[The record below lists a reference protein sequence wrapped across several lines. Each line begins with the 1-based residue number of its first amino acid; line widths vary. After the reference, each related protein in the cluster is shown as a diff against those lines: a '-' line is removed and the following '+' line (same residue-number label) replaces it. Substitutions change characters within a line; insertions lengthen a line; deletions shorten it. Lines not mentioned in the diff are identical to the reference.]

1 MASAGA
7 FANGGHANGAP
18 SIRGNRFSDIPP
30 SIDIPV
36 SAGDEDDDDETAVV
50 EVDPDALP
58 EDPTELCT
66 LLENERSPRQ
76 FWMYIALAYA
86 KHEKVDIAIEIMTK
100 GLHARANDTTEKLPM
115 LNLLTWLYLQRS
127 REAARNVAG
136 MY

>member
-1 MASAGA
+1 M
-7 FANGGHANGAP
+7 
-18 SIRGNRFSDIPP
+18 
-30 SIDIPV
+30 
-36 SAGDEDDDDETAVV
+36 V

-136 MY
+136 VY